1 MKNFNLF
8 ALVASITLVFSSCS
22 TNETILPEEQSLDLL
37 KTYTIKRDA
46 NGAYSVDFDLN
57 GNAASE
63 NVIDNDTNIFHFYP
77 SDNQMNKRVSQDL
90 TIDGTQLKVSFV
102 DTNSD
107 NSSQITIID
116 DNLKT
121 FSKSSDNEKLKDYSI
136 SSNEDG
142 TFNLDFSVKNK
153 VKVDFVYNEDIDT
166 YEIHLE
172 DGKSNETN
180 FSRVLE
186 KEDGKLL
193 KFDFVNHINSNTS
206 AKGIAQKIEVVRK
219 PKGVIGE
226 EEEM

>member
-57 GNAASE
+57 ENGASE
-63 NVIDNDTNIFHFYP
+63 NVIDNDTNTFHFYP
-77 SDNQMNKRVSQDL
+77 SDNEMNKRVSQDL
-90 TIDGTQLKVSFV
+90 TIDGTQLKVGFV
-102 DTNSD
+102 DANSD
-107 NSSQITIID
+107 NSSLITITD

-153 VKVDFVYNEDIDT
+153 VRVDFVYNEDIDT

-172 DGKSNETN
+172 DGKSSETS
-180 FSRVLE
+180 FSRVLD
-186 KEDGKLL
+186 KEYGQPL
-193 KFDFVNHINSNTS
+193 KFDFVNHISTNNS
-206 AKGIAQKIEVVRK
+206 AKSVDEITLIERK
-219 PKGVIGE
+219 PRGTII
-226 EEEM
+226 